1 MRKLSHWNQ
10 FKPILSRT
18 FLGLGTATVVVTVNH
33 FARVPENNVD
43 TKYHPAIELLVLE
56 ANLTS
61 LRVSIKNL
69 LFLWHPEIRHQAKVL
84 SDTVGLYLLS
94 TSGLV
99 DWLNCSLSIY

>member
-1 MRKLSHWNQ
+1 M
-10 FKPILSRT
+10 
-18 FLGLGTATVVVTVNH
+18 VTVNH

-61 LRVSIKNL
+61 LEASDKNL
-69 LFLWHPEIRHQAKVL
+69 LFLWHPEIRHKANV
-84 SDTVGLYLLS
+84 SRHTVGLYLLS